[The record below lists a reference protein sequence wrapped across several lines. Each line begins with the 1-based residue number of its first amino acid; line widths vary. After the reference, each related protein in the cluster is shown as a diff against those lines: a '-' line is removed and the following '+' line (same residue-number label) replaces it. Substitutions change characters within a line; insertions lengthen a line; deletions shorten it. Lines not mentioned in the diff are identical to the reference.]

1 MISERDAVKGKT
13 LVSVAA
19 VIENEEHKVFLIWEG
34 DLPYHD
40 WWVLPGGYV
49 NPDETVQEAV
59 KREVREETG
68 LEIVSDRLIGIYDDF
83 IAHEDGEG
91 PIHHIV
97 IAYKTRVIGGE
108 AVVTRESREYAWIGV
123 KEIEKSPRI
132 PEVFKRIISDFKN
145 KRIGKFRS
153 RLRRQSFNA
162 RLRRGSCLKG
172 DDMSK

>member
-1 MISERDAVKGKT
+1 MKLKVEMLNVNQGVVSERDMSKGKV
-13 LVSVAA
+13 LVSVCA
-19 VIENEEHKVFLIWEG
+19 VIEGEKRKILLVWEG

-40 WWVLPGGYV
+40 WWVVPGGYV
-49 NPDETVQEAV
+49 KPDETVQEAV

-108 AVVTRESREYAWIGV
+108 AVVTRESREYAWIDV

-153 RLRRQSFNA
+153 RLGRPS
-162 RLRRGSCLKG
+162 S
-172 DDMSK
+172 